1 MASTSSTSGLIF
13 STTISDYMDK
23 IKDYVSSYKDSIS
36 KPLTS
41 LKTKKDTYTKQ
52 KTAVN
57 DIKTKLNSL
66 SSVLSDLTATG
77 SLSKFNS
84 NTVTSSD
91 ENVLTVTSTGISYAG
106 NYLINV
112 KQIAKYDKVLSGS
125 IIGTDKN
132 SFSNGNQ
139 NLKITVGDSEYDVKI
154 DVSEEE
160 TNLSALKKIMD
171 TINSSEAGTK
181 VKATIIQ
188 DTDTTYRLVITSK
201 ETGSKNAIKIKGS
214 NNLLKDLGLLNK
226 SDTRKLVN
234 GTDGGY
240 LYSSSSDLNAIFTVD
255 GIQMTRQTN
264 KISDVISGVTFEL
277 KQAQSSDKYVNINI
291 TQNKSNVKTLV
302 ENFISKY
309 NETINFLN
317 QKVTVSTTG
326 TKSEL
331 TGDTTIIDLR
341 QKLRSLVIGKVDGL
355 NTDIDSLVD
364 IGIVINS
371 DGTLTLKDTNKFN
384 SVLENDVNYIAN
396 IFNSENGI
404 ATKLSSYINT
414 YIKTNGILDNKV
426 SNIDAQIKSIDSK
439 INTTSEQINKKTEKV
454 QEDYEKLLNTMIQL
468 NYQQSLISQITSSYN
483 VSY

>member
-1 MASTSSTSGLIF
+1 MASTSSTSGLIL
-13 STTISDYMDK
+13 SSTISDYMDK

-36 KPLTS
+36 KPLTT
-41 LKTKKDTYTKQ
+41 LNTKKDTYTKQ

-57 DIKTKLNSL
+57 NIKTKLSSL
-66 SSVLSDLTATG
+66 SSVLNDLKATG

-91 ENVLTVTSTGISYAG
+91 ESVLTVTSTGISYAG

-132 SFSNGNQ
+132 SFSNGTQ
-139 NLKITVGDSEYDVKI
+139 NLKITVGDTEYDVKI
-154 DVSEEE
+154 DVSEED
-160 TNLSALKKIMD
+160 TNLSALRNIMN
-171 TINSSEAGTK
+171 TINSSDAGTK

-188 DTDTTYRLVITSK
+188 DTDNTYRLVLTSK
-201 ETGSKNAIKIKGS
+201 ETGSKNAIQIKGS
-214 NNLLKDLGLLNK
+214 NNLLKDLSLNIK
-226 SDTRKLVN
+226 KDRELIN
-234 GTDGGY
+234 GNNRGY
-240 LYSSSSDLNAIFTVD
+240 LYSSIDDLNAIFTVD

-291 TQNKSNVKTLV
+291 TQDKSNVKTLI

-317 QKVTVSTTG
+317 QKVAVSTTG

-341 QKLRSLVIGKVDGL
+341 QKLRSLVVGKVDGL
-355 NTDIDSLVD
+355 NTDIDSLLD

-371 DGTLTLKDTNKFN
+371 DGTLALKDTNKFN

-414 YIKTNGILDNKV
+414 YVKTNGILDNKV
-426 SNIDAQIKSIDSK
+426 SNIDAQIKSIESK
-439 INTTSEQINKKTEKV
+439 ITTTTEQINKKTEKV
-454 QEDYEKLLNTMIQL
+454 QEEYEKLLNTMIQL
-468 NYQQSLISQITSSYN
+468 NYQQSLISQITSTYN

>member
-1 MASTSSTSGLIF
+1 MASTSSTSGLIL
-13 STTISDYMDK
+13 SSTISDYMDK

-36 KPLTS
+36 KPLTT
-41 LKTKKDTYTKQ
+41 LNTKKDTYTKQ

-57 DIKTKLNSL
+57 NIKTKLSSL
-66 SSVLSDLTATG
+66 SSVLSDLKATG

-91 ENVLTVTSTGISYAG
+91 ESVLTVTSTGISYAG

-132 SFSNGNQ
+132 SFSNGTQ

-154 DVSEEE
+154 DVSEED
-160 TNLSALKKIMD
+160 TNLSALRNIMN
-171 TINSSEAGTK
+171 TINSSDAGTK

-188 DTDTTYRLVITSK
+188 DTDNTYRLVLTSK
-201 ETGSKNAIKIKGS
+201 ETGSKNAIQIKGS
-214 NNLLKDLGLLNK
+214 NNLLNDLSLNNEN
-226 SDTRKLVN
+226 DRELIN
-234 GTDGGY
+234 GNNGGY
-240 LYSSSSDLNAIFTVD
+240 LYSSIDELNAIFTVD

-291 TQNKSNVKTLV
+291 TQDKSNVKALV
-302 ENFISKY
+302 DNFISKY

-317 QKVTVSTTG
+317 QKVAVSTTG

-341 QKLRSLVIGKVDGL
+341 QKLRSLVVGKIDGL

-414 YIKTNGILDNKV
+414 YVKTNGILDNKV
-426 SNIDAQIKSIDSK
+426 SNIDAQIKSIESK
-439 INTTSEQINKKTEKV
+439 ITTTTEQINKKTEKV
-454 QEDYEKLLNTMIQL
+454 QEEYEKLLNTMIQL
-468 NYQQSLISQITSSYN
+468 NYQQSLISQITSTYN